1 MCRAKPG
8 RRCPVCQTRL
18 LNTKIDHLRRTTA
31 HLGQAQ
37 PGSSA
42 HTRLQEQQADLARQV
57 AMRRADVASTR
68 QFQAEGSARL
78 RELLSSNPKDPE
90 VGTLTNQLLEG
101 RILEAHRR
109 KQEALM
115 PASPTQPA
123 ALRAYQDLG
132 AARFDMAH
140 CQLRMDR
147 NGTNRK
153 QWQYWNEQ
161 HYDAAQRANIAEA
174 RMQAI
179 ERSGRGDGWTRM
191 TADQQAALRR
201 ELADRGGFDTQV
213 APRSITDVVDDIV
226 DNEEGIAVVPH
237 DVDDYAVPPLAAK
250 GGTSPNLRKR
260 PATNARLDSGQ
271 QPAPTEQAAPARQQK
286 QADADGH
293 SAPPGLQQRERV
305 SQARRRSRR
314 RSSVRAEWRRTM
326 AQARRLDNKTQALD
340 TAVDS
345 TVGKDTKDEGAVFD
359 LTLLSFIIE
368 QLPGGKR

>member
-18 LNTKIDHLRRTTA
+18 LNTKIDHLRRVSDRLEKA
-31 HLGQAQ
+31 A
-37 PGSSA
+37 PGTGA
-42 HTRLQEQQADLARQV
+42 HTRLQHQQADLARQV

-68 QFQAEGSARL
+68 QFQADGTKRL
-78 RELLSSNPKDPE
+78 QQLLATCPKDPE
-90 VGTLTNQLLEG
+90 VATLTNQLLEG

-109 KQEALM
+109 RQESLM
-115 PASPTQPA
+115 PAAPTQPA

-132 AARFDMAH
+132 SARFDMAH

-179 ERSGRGDGWTRM
+179 EGAGRGDGWTSM
-191 TADQQAALRR
+191 SAAQQTALRR
-201 ELADRGGFDTQV
+201 ELADRGDFDTQI
-213 APRSITDVVDDIV
+213 APRAISDVVDDIA
-226 DNEEGIAVVPH
+226 DHEEGIGVVPD
-237 DVDDYAVPPLAAK
+237 DVDDYAVPPLPKAGK
-250 GGTSPNLRKR
+250 TPNLRKR
-260 PATNARLDSGQ
+260 PPTSKSAGAD
-271 QPAPTEQAAPARQQK
+271 APDRESDQQK
-286 QADADGH
+286 LIKKTGEQ
-293 SAPPGLQQRERV
+293 PTQPERTQRAKAG
-305 SQARRRSRR
+305 QTRRRSRR
-314 RSSVRAEWRRTM
+314 RSSARTEWRRTL
-326 AQARRLDNKTQALD
+326 AQARRLDSRTQSVDA
-340 TAVDS
+340 TVDS
-345 TVGKDTKDEGAVFD
+345 VVGKDTKDEGSVFD